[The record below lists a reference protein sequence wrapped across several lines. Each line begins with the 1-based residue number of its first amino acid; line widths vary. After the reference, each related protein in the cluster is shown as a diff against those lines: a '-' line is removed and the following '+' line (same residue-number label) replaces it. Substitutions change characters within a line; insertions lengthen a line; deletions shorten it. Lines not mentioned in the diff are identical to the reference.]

1 MCAVTIFAVGD
12 RVDTPDGPG
21 EIIGIAT
28 MEYIPIGPRNAG
40 IGHRSYIWG
49 TPVIAV
55 DGPYVVRLERPV
67 IISAVRRR
75 QNELHGS
82 PRVRGYLFD
91 QLKARS

>member
-28 MEYIPIGPRNAG
+28 MEYIPIGPRSTG

-55 DGPYVVRLERPV
+55 DGPYVVRLERAV
-67 IISAVRRR
+67 ILSAVRRR

-91 QLKARS
+91 QLKPR